1 MRIISGEFRGRNI
14 VAPQSFDLRPTT
26 DMAKEGVFNILNNEF
41 DFSEINVL
49 DLFSGIGSISLECI
63 SRGCSD
69 VVAVEKNPR
78 HAAFIKQT
86 AQQLMVSGLKV
97 LNLEVRSF
105 LKLANREFSL
115 VFADPPYDLPWLADI
130 PNLIFESKAV
140 NENSLVV
147 VEHPGTYDFSEHT
160 NFVRLAKYGKVHFS
174 FFRIKK

>member
-26 DMAKEGVFNILNNEF
+26 DMAKEGLFNILNNEF

-49 DLFSGIGSISLECI
+49 DLFSGIG
-63 SRGCSD
+63 CSD

-78 HAAFIKQT
+78 HVAFIKQT
-86 AQQLMVSGLKV
+86 AQQLKVSGLKV

-140 NENSLVV
+140 NENSLIV